1 MGHGVG
7 SHGAAIA
14 PAPPAQAR
22 GVQSRKPHQRLIER
36 GEIVAQLHLAKMME
50 GRHGKLAPAI
60 AHAAVVHLEY
70 GETVMC
76 EHLVKG
82 VDGAGA
88 VAHILSVRAAVRIQD
103 QRNLAV
109 DFRRGS
115 GRRQQ
120 KHAAQRF
127 GRPRP

>member
-1 MGHGVG
+1 M
-7 SHGAAIA
+7 
-14 PAPPAQAR
+14 
-22 GVQSRKPHQRLIER
+22 RKPDQRLVQR
-36 GEIVAQLHLAKMME
+36 GKIVAQFHLAETMV

-88 VAHILSVRAAVRIQD
+88 VAHLLSVRAAVRIQD

-109 DFRRGS
+109 DFRRAP

-120 KHAAQRF
+120 KHAAQPF